1 MRNIFNFF
9 GKKPEEMTQEE
20 RRNKS
25 ILTLLGYGVVFTLI
39 IIIGYMGNTQNNN
52 NNNNGNNNKY
62 KDELIQKYEEIQ
74 KNNFDCN
81 ISIIADADILL
92 VAERRENEE
101 EELIVKKYRDQ
112 INYYYRQGN
121 IFYEANQEFN
131 QFSSKENL
139 DIYNGYDT
147 TFLNIDN
154 IIEIIK
160 ENDKIYLTEEN
171 HSIARYK
178 VDDNKVLKTYNTI
191 NNTNYITNK
200 DFDLIVDVHFNEYI
214 EKIEIELTE
223 LYNVIKG
230 TNYENVT
237 YTMSFNDI
245 NNITL
250 PDIDLIQ

>member
-1 MRNIFNFF
+1 MKGFFNFL
-9 GKKPEEMTQEE
+9 GKKQDEMTQEE

-25 ILTLLGYGVVFTLI
+25 ILTLLGYGIFFALI
-39 IIIGYMGNTQNNN
+39 IVIGYIGNTQNQ
-52 NNNNGNNNKY
+52 GNNNDNNKN
-62 KDELIQKYEEIQ
+62 KDELLQKYEEIQ

-92 VAERRENEE
+92 VSARRENKEKE
-101 EELIVKKYRDQ
+101 AIVKKYREE
-112 INYYYRQGN
+112 ISYYYRQDN
-121 IFYEANQEFN
+121 IFYETNQEFN
-131 QFSSKENL
+131 KFDIKENL

-154 IIEIIK
+154 IVEMLK
-160 ENDKIYLTEEN
+160 TGNKIYLTEEN

-178 VDDNKVLKTYNTI
+178 IDDNEVLKVYNSV

-200 DFDLIVDVHFNEYI
+200 DFDVIVNVHFRENI
-214 EKIEIELTE
+214 EKIEIKLTG

-230 TNYENVT
+230 NYENVV
-237 YTMSFNDI
+237 YTIEYNDI

-250 PDIDLIQ
+250 PNIEILQ